1 MTAWMTRRTA
11 LSLAASAVAASLVG
25 GRAVAQDAYPN
36 RLVRMVVPYPPGG
49 PTDALA
55 RIVGEDL
62 QATFG
67 QTVLI
72 ENRPGASGAVG
83 TREVARAEADGYT
96 IVLGNNQ
103 THATNAFLLK
113 EPGYDPLTDFQ
124 PIAGLADLQHVLVV
138 RNGLGV
144 STVADL
150 IAVAK
155 KDPGK
160 LNYGSTGLGSGSH
173 LAMELFKTR
182 TGTDMQHVPFR
193 GAAPMAQ
200 EIAAD
205 RIDLAFATLP
215 SVLGLLQGNM
225 MKGLAVAS
233 LQRAPQLPDV
243 PLLREQGV
251 TDGEADSWLALFA
264 PAKTPEPV
272 MARLSTAVMAAL
284 AKPAVRDR
292 AIQQGIAVNVR
303 GPADFKTYQQ
313 AEIGRWSAVAKAANV
328 QPQGG

>member
-1 MTAWMTRRTA
+1 MAISRRDALAVMGGAAAWPLLFGPA
-11 LSLAASAVAASLVG
+11 VGQAAAFPSK
-25 GRAVAQDAYPN
+25 
-36 RLVRMVVPYPPGG
+36 LVRMVVPYPPGG

-55 RIVGEDL
+55 RILAEDM

-67 QTVLI
+67 QTVLV

-83 TREVARAEADGYT
+83 TRDIARAEPDGHH

-113 EPGYDPLTDFQ
+113 EPGYDPLTDFA

-144 STVADL
+144 GSVAEL
-150 IAVAK
+150 VALAK
-155 KDPGK
+155 KEAGK

-173 LAMELFKTR
+173 LAMELFKTL

-200 EIAAD
+200 EVAAD

-215 SVLGLLQGNM
+215 SVLGLIQGKL

-233 LQRAPQLPDV
+233 AQRAPQLPDI
-243 PLLREQGV
+243 PRLNEQGV
-251 TDGEADSWLALFA
+251 TGGEADSWLALFA
-264 PAKTPEPV
+264 PAKTPAPAL
-272 MARLSTAVMAAL
+272 ARLTEVVVAAL
-284 AKPAVRDR
+284 AKPGLRDR

-303 GPADFKTYQQ
+303 APADFKVYQQ
-313 AEIGRWSAVAKAANV
+313 AEIQRWAGVAKAANV